1 MTTIRHNRRMADKA
15 PITSRL
21 TLSWWRAVD
30 RLEREAVNIVGFC
43 ALGVFGAF
51 CAAVVFYGAS
61 R

>member
-1 MTTIRHNRRMADKA
+1 MTAVNPRRRAADRAPLTNRLA
-15 PITSRL
+15 
-21 TLSWWRAVD
+21 LSYWRAVD